1 MVKKYLLPLF
11 VLVYLLIGLIE
22 SVNAHEFDSL
32 GVLIR
37 HKENKLSLIA
47 APALTSLAINATADK
62 LNFDSNNDG
71 ITTFQEV
78 LALKEEIVIQVE
90 RLVIFR
96 DEQGRIATLKSV
108 RLVERGYEDLLKMS
122 HADNSK
128 VTQKQNSGASTDPGS
143 YIQLLLK
150 FEWQN
155 KPQAIDMHYGLLS
168 REHTQVLIRDQNN
181 RSVQMLNL
189 QQSAPDLR
197 VFPIVPDD
205 KNTNNAIWLLGIEHV
220 LVGLDHL
227 LYILALVLLCKKLS
241 RLIVPLS
248 TFTLSHSLALALLAF
263 GVEVNI
269 ASEFIE
275 AGIAMTIVIMAL
287 LELSGWQPK
296 RLFILTAIMGFIHG
310 LGLGQALTNSIGDV
324 EGWAIALVQIT
335 LGIELAQLAVAL
347 FFLAMIIYL
356 PKLIKV
362 SRLKLS
368 RLISYMIVLVAI
380 FWTIER
386 MLNTS
391 IGI

>member
-1 MVKKYLLPLF
+1 M
-11 VLVYLLIGLIE
+11 
-22 SVNAHEFDSL
+22 
-32 GVLIR
+32 
-37 HKENKLSLIA
+37 
-47 APALTSLAINATADK
+47 
-62 LNFDSNNDG
+62 
-71 ITTFQEV
+71 
-78 LALKEEIVIQVE
+78 
-90 RLVIFR
+90 
-96 DEQGRIATLKSV
+96 
-108 RLVERGYEDLLKMS
+108 
-122 HADNSK
+122 
-128 VTQKQNSGASTDPGS
+128 
-143 YIQLLLK
+143 
-150 FEWQN
+150 
-155 KPQAIDMHYGLLS
+155 
-168 REHTQVLIRDQNN
+168 
-181 RSVQMLNL
+181 
-189 QQSAPDLR
+189 
-197 VFPIVPDD
+197 
-205 KNTNNAIWLLGIEHV
+205 
-220 LVGLDHL
+220 
-227 LYILALVLLCKKLS
+227 
-241 RLIVPLS
+241 
-248 TFTLSHSLALALLAF
+248 SHSLALALLAF